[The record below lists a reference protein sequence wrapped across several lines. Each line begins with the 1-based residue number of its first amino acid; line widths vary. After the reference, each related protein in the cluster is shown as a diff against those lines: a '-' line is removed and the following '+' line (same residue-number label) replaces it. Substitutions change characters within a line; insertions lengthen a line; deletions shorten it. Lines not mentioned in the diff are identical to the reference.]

1 MTDTPSK
8 IPWPDDSNPPETPS
22 GDCGAL
28 PCSRS
33 SVDEPERGTLAWAGK
48 DPKLLAYRAA
58 ILINGANEDLGPLGP
73 MNEFRMA
80 EVIYYEVAL
89 RILSDIAKGDAPGAI
104 EKP

>member
-1 MTDTPSK
+1 
-8 IPWPDDSNPPETPS
+8 
-22 GDCGAL
+22 
-28 PCSRS
+28 
-33 SVDEPERGTLAWAGK
+33 
-48 DPKLLAYRAA
+48 
-58 ILINGANEDLGPLGP
+58 